1 MTNTIL
7 WNKGLAKWACR
18 WSASPQVYST
28 CEFVLN
34 PVLDPYIHSKPVTV
48 YFLHLLDKDNLAQ
61 SQAFHTLAVE
71 YTVCIYVEFH
81 YHDYYVDKL
90 VYYTLMYVYY
100 SFKES
105 GILSRKN
112 HQGSGTLT
120 LSRNLKSW
128 WSYMHPSKLMWTE
141 LLPHID
147 KLSATVNITYFSFT
161 AFLGNWKWDLKW
173 LLNPREL
180 ILKGLILDR

>member
-7 WNKGLAKWACR
+7 WNEGLIKWACS
-18 WSASPQVYST
+18 WSASLQVYST

-34 PVLDPYIHSKPVTV
+34 PVLDPYTHSKQVTV
-48 YFLHLLDKDNLAQ
+48 YFLHLLDNDNLAH
-61 SQAFHTLAVE
+61 SQAFHTLAME
-71 YTVCIYVEFH
+71 CTVCIYVEFH

-90 VYYTLMYVYY
+90 VYYTLMYIYY

-105 GILSRKN
+105 GILRRKN

-128 WSYMHPSKLMWTE
+128 WSCMHPSKLIWTH
-141 LLPHID
+141 LVPHID
-147 KLSATVNITYFSFT
+147 KLSTINIPYFSFT

-180 ILKGLILDR
+180 ILKGLILDH